1 MSKWNN
7 PQQISKSRQ
16 DAKIRVLA
24 IERML
29 KEDRVISASKIL
41 RRLDL
46 EYDIQADRKTIY
58 ADMAAI
64 NLVIPIDVVRGPC
77 GGYKIWRCEEV

>member
-7 PQQISKSRQ
+7 PAQIGKSRQ

-46 EYDIQADRKTIY
+46 E
-58 ADMAAI
+58 
-64 NLVIPIDVVRGPC
+64 V
-77 GGYKIWRCEEV
+77 